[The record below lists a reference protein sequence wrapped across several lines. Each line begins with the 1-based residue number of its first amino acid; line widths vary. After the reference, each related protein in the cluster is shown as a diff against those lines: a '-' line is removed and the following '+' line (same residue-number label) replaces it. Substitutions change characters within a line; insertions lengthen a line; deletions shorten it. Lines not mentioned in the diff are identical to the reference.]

1 MTYGNSYTVLSFICH
16 IKNICITIKTII
28 QVKINSKEFKRIMEI
43 YIPNRGLI
51 SWIYKR
57 LKKARTVKTKK
68 KSYFLKH
75 DLSLWKQTSQT
86 NSQTKTT
93 NKDLK
98 QCSTLLSSGKMQIKI
113 VRRFHFNPVRTFNTK
128 KTLGNKCW
136 QRLWERTS
144 LSWQNWKPILPK
156 SV

>member
-1 MTYGNSYTVLSFICH
+1 MTYGNSYTVLSFMCH
-16 IKNICITIKTII
+16 IKNICITIKTIT
-28 QVKINSKEFKRIMEI
+28 QVKINSKEFKRITEI
-43 YIPNRGLI
+43 YISNRGLI

-57 LKKARTVKTKK
+57 LKKARTVKTNM
-68 KSYFLKH
+68 SFFLKH

-98 QCSTLLSSGKMQIKI
+98 QWSTILSSGKMQIKI

-128 KTLGNKCW
+128 KPLGNKCW
-136 QRLWERTS
+136 QRFWERTS
-144 LSWQNWKPILPK
+144 LSW
-156 SV
+156 